1 MGDEL
6 WPIVHPQM
14 GGRWILLEEFLNGID
29 YINSFASSADTD
41 GQTKATVF
49 IHNIQEFQPSAIHR
63 LVELEVD
70 RPHVVR
76 VLGSE

>member
-1 MGDEL
+1 MGNEL
-6 WPIVHPQM
+6 WPIVHPQI
-14 GGRWILLEEFLNGID
+14 GGRWMWLEQLLD
-29 YINSFASSADTD
+29 RINDIHSLAAPVDTN
-41 GQTKATVF
+41 GQTDAAEF

-70 RPHVVR
+70 RPNVVR